1 MLLDNKF
8 SAFSKAGCKFTKL
21 YSKTDKKREIKI
33 IITLQFYPKTIS
45 NWTFIAFLCNYF
57 DYRLKQFC
65 CHCVFRCS
73 VIRQGAIKGK
83 MTLQI
88 QTTNPTNLHESDWQ
102 IAPHGT
108 RRTQNILDE
117 WSGGGNADSIPTVTN
132 KGFSFQHILLTH
144 KTLSFKTHPPRLFVL
159 SHPTLASPNQA
170 AAIKNSRKWKS
181 RALRRGFSDDWFWIL
196 EGNA

>member
-1 MLLDNKF
+1 MFLRSLGLRAPAAMANPRCVF
-8 SAFSKAGCKFTKL
+8 HSFELTQNTALPQVFFYRIFALRFWMW
-21 YSKTDKKREIKI
+21 
-33 IITLQFYPKTIS
+33 LQFYPKTIS

-73 VIRQGAIKGK
+73 LIRQGAAKGK
-83 MTLQI
+83 MTLKI

-144 KTLSFKTHPPRLFVL
+144 KALSFKTHPPRLFVL
-159 SHPTLASPNQA
+159 FHPTLASQ
-170 AAIKNSRKWKS
+170 IRTLLFGL
-181 RALRRGFSDDWFWIL
+181 ALCERL
-196 EGNA
+196 P